1 MIKHLSAARV
11 FKEPCD
17 QCLNTSFSHL
27 LEGKSHNR
35 QSIFVMDLKQELELS
50 DTKSLV
56 SKRPRWKSKLVIGGA
71 VTAVLLLGAMVSMA
85 VYFSLT
91 AKQKSARLVEVDL
104 NEGETLTYQ
113 VDQHIQLQGS
123 DVQKGKSFS
132 FILGLYLPYSKV
144 NEVYSVKV
152 FWCSSS

>member
-1 MIKHLSAARV
+1 
-11 FKEPCD
+11 
-17 QCLNTSFSHL
+17 
-27 LEGKSHNR
+27 
-35 QSIFVMDLKQELELS
+35 MDLKQEFELN
-50 DTKSLV
+50 DTKNLV

-91 AKQKSARLVEVDL
+91 TKQKPVRLVEVDL

-123 DVQKGKSFS
+123 AVENGKSFT
-132 FILGLYLPYSKV
+132 FIVCIP
-144 NEVYSVKV
+144 VYSESDINI
-152 FWCSSS
+152 SSLIKFFMNSIIYRFSQG

>member
-1 MIKHLSAARV
+1 
-11 FKEPCD
+11 
-17 QCLNTSFSHL
+17 
-27 LEGKSHNR
+27 
-35 QSIFVMDLKQELELS
+35 MDLKQEFELN
-50 DTKSLV
+50 DTKNLV

-91 AKQKSARLVEVDL
+91 TKQKPVRLVEVDL

-123 DVQKGKSFS
+123 TVENGKSFT
-132 FILGLYLPYSKV
+132 FIVSIP
-144 NEVYSVKV
+144 VYSESDINI
-152 FWCSSS
+152 SSLIKFFMNSIIYRFSQG

>member
-1 MIKHLSAARV
+1 
-11 FKEPCD
+11 
-17 QCLNTSFSHL
+17 
-27 LEGKSHNR
+27 
-35 QSIFVMDLKQELELS
+35 MDLKQELELN
-50 DTKSLV
+50 DTKNLV

-91 AKQKSARLVEVDL
+91 TKQKSARLVEVDL

-123 DVQKGKSFS
+123 DVENGKSFT
-132 FILGLYLPYSKV
+132 FIVCTP
-144 NEVYSVKV
+144 VYSESDINI
-152 FWCSSS
+152 SSLIKLFMNSIIYRFSQG

>member
-1 MIKHLSAARV
+1 
-11 FKEPCD
+11 
-17 QCLNTSFSHL
+17 
-27 LEGKSHNR
+27 
-35 QSIFVMDLKQELELS
+35 MDLKQELELN
-50 DTKSLV
+50 DTKNLV

-123 DVQKGKSFS
+123 DGENGKYFTFIVCIAVYSERDINISSLIKFFMNSIMYSFS
-132 FILGLYLPYSKV
+132 QG
-144 NEVYSVKV
+144 
-152 FWCSSS
+152 

>member
-1 MIKHLSAARV
+1 
-11 FKEPCD
+11 
-17 QCLNTSFSHL
+17 
-27 LEGKSHNR
+27 
-35 QSIFVMDLKQELELS
+35 MDLKQELELS

-56 SKRPRWKSKLVIGGA
+56 SRRPRWKSKLVIGGA

-123 DVQKGKSFS
+123 DVQKGESFS

-152 FWCSSS
+152 FLVQFFLILQ

>member
-1 MIKHLSAARV
+1 
-11 FKEPCD
+11 
-17 QCLNTSFSHL
+17 
-27 LEGKSHNR
+27 
-35 QSIFVMDLKQELELS
+35 MDLKQELELS

-56 SKRPRWKSKLVIGGA
+56 SRRPRWKSKLVIGGA
-71 VTAVLLLGAMVSMA
+71 VTVVLLLGAMVSMA

-104 NEGETLTYQ
+104 SEGETLTYQ

-144 NEVYSVKV
+144 SEVYSVKV
-152 FWCSSS
+152 FLVQFFLVLQ